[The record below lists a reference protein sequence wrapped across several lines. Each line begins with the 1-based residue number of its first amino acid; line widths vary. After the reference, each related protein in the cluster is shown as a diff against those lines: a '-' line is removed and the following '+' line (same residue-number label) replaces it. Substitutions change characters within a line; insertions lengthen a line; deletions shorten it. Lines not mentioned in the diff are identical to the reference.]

1 MSRPEMTEGGALILD
16 VKGNS
21 LDDGP
26 GIRTVIFFKGCP
38 LSCDWCHNPESKR
51 ARPELSF
58 DGKACIGCG
67 TCMKTCATGA
77 LCQDNEFFVNREKCN
92 LCFDCVDSCPSCALE
107 RVGEEMTVEALVGEI
122 IKDEPFF
129 RVSQGGVTLSGGE
142 PLLYMEFVSAFAASL
157 KDRGVHVLLETCGLF
172 DFRTFE
178 DLVLPYI
185 DTIYVDIKLMDNE
198 AHRRHCGASNK
209 VILENLARLSGL
221 SGNIEADLLTRVPL
235 VPGVTATEQNLSAI
249 ASFLKE
255 NGIGRIELLP
265 YNPLWHEKCG
275 KIGERSPYG
284 ETPRMSS
291 WMPREEVD
299 ACRKIFLD
307 MNIGVV

>member
-1 MSRPEMTEGGALILD
+1 LTEDRALILE

-26 GIRTVIFFKGCP
+26 GIRTVVFFKGCP

-51 ARPELSF
+51 RMPELSF

-67 TCMKTCATGA
+67 TCLKTCAAGA
-77 LCQDNEFFVNREKCN
+77 LGKDNRFFVDREKCN
-92 LCFDCVDSCPSCALE
+92 LCFDCVDSCPACALQI
-107 RVGEEMTVEALVGEI
+107 VGKEMPVEALLEEI
-122 IKDEPFF
+122 MKDEPFF
-129 RVSQGGVTLSGGE
+129 RVSRGGVTLSGGE
-142 PLLYMEFVSAFAASL
+142 PLLYMKFVSALAASL

-172 DFRTFE
+172 DIRTFE

-185 DTIYVDIKLMDNE
+185 DTVYMDIKLMDDE
-198 AHRRHCGASNK
+198 AHRRHCGAANK
-209 VILENLARLSGL
+209 GILENLARLPAL
-221 SGNIEADLLTRVPL
+221 SVSAEAEFLARVPL
-235 VPGVTATEQNLSAI
+235 VPGVTATEPNLSAI
-249 ASFLKE
+249 GSFLKE
-255 NGIGRIELLP
+255 NGIGRVELLA
-265 YNPLWHEKCG
+265 YNPLWHEKCE
-275 KIGERSPYG
+275 KIGERSPYA

-307 MNIGVV
+307 MNIEVV